1 MNKIFFIIR
10 NNLGLLLF
18 LFPLTVCSA
27 ECYKTPL
34 QLKAKYEN
42 CTELK
47 PWISPIT
54 GKLVRTF
61 VCTTSGD
68 DIYADFIE
76 KDGKLCRSYNQAYK

>member
-1 MNKIFFIIR
+1 MVKII
-10 NNLGLLLF
+10 LVGLLICL
-18 LFPLTVCSA
+18 LPLTDSSA
-27 ECYKTPL
+27 ECYKTLL

-42 CTELK
+42 CTELE

-54 GKLVRTF
+54 GKFVRTF

>member
-1 MNKIFFIIR
+1 MKKISFIIR
-10 NNLGLLLF
+10 NNLGVLLYLLL
-18 LFPLTVCSA
+18 LTACSA

-42 CTELK
+42 CTELE
-47 PWISPIT
+47 PWISPKT
-54 GKLVRTF
+54 GKFVRTF